1 MNDDDNTNMTSVYSY
16 VSTDD
21 TITITGDSDP
31 ANSIFPWSGMGAG
44 GAAYSKKTLNSVFD
58 DIDIFGEPTQKK
70 ESTVYDLDKDPLAVI
85 LHFKKNKI
93 FPSCEKDFVNCQPLP
108 EEFERANE
116 IRSYYIDKIATQ
128 KLSGTYRDTD
138 FKKDLSKAL
147 KLSAKNV
154 FEEDLIRILYRLDD
168 FYNEDI
174 ALAAV
179 VEKSRPNVAEGAKV
193 FRLDNE
199 ALTFLDKVTV
209 IRRGH
214 SVNKYF
220 FTDSANQLVCIDAM
234 KSNSLSAFVELAIN
248 HLPRISVTG
257 RFSKSLI
264 WDHNFPY
271 ITVVPE
277 KVNG

>member
-1 MNDDDNTNMTSVYSY
+1 MNEDDNMNMTSVYSY
-16 VSTDD
+16 VNTDD

-31 ANSIFPWSGMGAG
+31 ASSIFPWSGLGAG
-44 GAAYSKKTLNSVFD
+44 GAAYSKKNMSSVFD
-58 DIDIFGEPTQKK
+58 DIFGATQKK

-85 LHFKKNKI
+85 LHFKKNKN
-93 FPSCEKDFVNCQPLP
+93 FPSCEKDFTNCQPLP

-116 IRSYYIDKIATQ
+116 IRSYYMDKIATQ

-154 FEEDLIRILYRLDD
+154 IEADLIRILYRLDD

-179 VEKSRPNVAEGAKV
+179 VEKSRPNAAEGAAV
-193 FRLDNE
+193 FRLNDE
-199 ALTFLDKVTV
+199 PLTFLDKVTV

-234 KSNSLSAFVELAIN
+234 KSNSLSSFVELAIN

-257 RFSKSLI
+257 RFSKSRI
-264 WDHNFPY
+264 WDHNFAY